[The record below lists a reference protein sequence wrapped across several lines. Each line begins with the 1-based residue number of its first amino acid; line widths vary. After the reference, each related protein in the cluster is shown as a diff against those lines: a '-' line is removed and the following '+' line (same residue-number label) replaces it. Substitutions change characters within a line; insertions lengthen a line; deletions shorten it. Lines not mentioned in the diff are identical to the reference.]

1 MSFFDWMNM
10 NMIIDIAFLVFSC
23 AIIWKFR
30 KISKRIEQCDSTV
43 KSIEQSMI
51 SHREDINIVMKN
63 PQSARRL
70 LKEREQ

>member
-10 NMIIDIAFLVFSC
+10 NMIVDIAFLVF
-23 AIIWKFR
+23 AVAVVWKLR
-30 KISKRIEQCDSTV
+30 KV
-43 KSIEQSMI
+43 QSEI
-51 SHREDINIVMKN
+51 LELRSDLDITMKN